1 MAERNA
7 REDSEGNLTSGPG
20 DLSDPPPAAV
30 RSLTPTSVGA
40 ALRYRQQMARS
51 APRTPRPRLEQ
62 LAPGLWQ
69 LAHYERRWL
78 RGDLLA
84 GVTVAA
90 YLVPQVMAYAVV
102 AGLPAVVG
110 LWAVLGPLAAYA
122 VLGSSR
128 QLSVGPES
136 STALMT
142 AVAVGALVTQTHQPY
157 SEVAAAL
164 ALTVGALCLVFWI
177 CRLGFVANLLS
188 RPVLVGYMAGIAVL
202 MVISQLGKVT
212 GIDVV
217 GRTVVAQIAS
227 VVTRWDQLQL
237 QTTVLAAA
245 VLVLLLLLQRYSPG
259 LPGPLIAMLLA
270 AGVVAAFDLQSRGV
284 AVIGPVPRGLP
295 LPSVPELDG
304 LTPGPLLLAA
314 LSLTVVGYSDNIV
327 TARAFAAR
335 RHETIDSNQELLALG
350 AANIAS
356 AVTHGFPV
364 SSSGSR
370 TVLGDAM
377 GSRTQLYSLVA
388 LVAVLFTV
396 TFLRPVIAAFPTAAL
411 GAVIIYAATR
421 LVDIAELR
429 RLSRFRRSELVLSLA
444 TTGAVLAL
452 DVLNGVVVAVGLS
465 VIDLLRRISKPHD
478 GVLGY
483 IPGVPGM
490 HDVDDYLTSR
500 QVPGLVVYRY
510 DSPLFFANA
519 ENFRRRALAAV
530 DGAPTRVEWF
540 LLNAE
545 ANIELDLTAADA
557 LDELRQTL
565 ADRGV
570 VFALA
575 RVKHEVREVLQGIG
589 FLDAVG
595 PERIFMTLPT
605 AVDAY
610 LAWYRDKHG
619 SAPPETGRSPD
630 PPTGG

>member
-1 MAERNA
+1 MSYHLGLALLVVGVAGHPRRVLLLPPFRYGRRMAGRA
-7 REDSEGNLTSGPG
+7 
-20 DLSDPPPAAV
+20 PPP
-30 RSLTPTSVGA
+30 RSRLQRLT
-40 ALRYRQQMARS
+40 
-51 APRTPRPRLEQ
+51 
-62 LAPGLWQ
+62 PGLWQ
-69 LAHYERRWL
+69 LGHYERSWL

-110 LWAVLGPLAAYA
+110 LWAVLGPLAVYA

-142 AVAVGALVTQTHQPY
+142 AVAVGALVTQTRQPY
-157 SEVAAAL
+157 AEVAAAL
-164 ALTVGALCLVFWI
+164 ALAVGGLCLVFWV

-212 GIDVV
+212 GIDVDGTSV
-217 GRTVVAQIAS
+217 LAQLDS
-227 VVTRWDQLQL
+227 FVSRWDQLQL
-237 QTTVLAAA
+237 PTTLLAAA
-245 VLVLLLLLQRYSPG
+245 VLGLLLLLQWRVPG

-270 AGVVAAFDLQSRGV
+270 ALAVRALDLQERGVV
-284 AVIGPVPRGLP
+284 VIGSVPRGVPVPALP
-295 LPSVPELDG
+295 ALGGLPV
-304 LTPGPLLLAA
+304 GPVLLAA
-314 LSLTVVGYSDNIV
+314 LSLTVVAYSDNVV

-335 RHETIDSNQELLALG
+335 RHETIDSDQEFLALG
-350 AANIAS
+350 AANLAS
-356 AVTHGFPV
+356 ALTHGFPV

-388 LVAVLFTV
+388 LVAVLVTV
-396 TFLRPVIAAFPTAAL
+396 TFLGPVIAAFPTAAL
-411 GAVIIYAATR
+411 GAVIVYAATR
-421 LVDIAELR
+421 LVDVAELR
-429 RLSRFRRSELVLSLA
+429 RLRRFRRSELVLSLA
-444 TTGAVLAL
+444 TTGAVLAF
-452 DVLNGVVVAVGLS
+452 DVLYGVLVAVGLS
-465 VIDLLRRISKPHD
+465 VLDLLRRISAPHD

-483 IPGVPGM
+483 VPGIAGM
-490 HDVDDYLTSR
+490 HDVDDYPASR

-519 ENFRRRALAAV
+519 DNFRRRALAAV
-530 DGAPTRVEWF
+530 DSAATPVAWF

-545 ANIELDLTAADA
+545 ANVELDLTAADA

-570 VFALA
+570 VFAMA
-575 RVKHEVREVLQGIG
+575 RVKHEVREVLEGTG
-589 FLDAVG
+589 FVDAVG
-595 PERIFMTLPT
+595 TDRIFMTLPT

-610 LAWYRDKHG
+610 RAWCTTQHG
-619 SAPPETGRSPD
+619 PPPPEQPGP
-630 PPTGG
+630 PVGPTGP